1 MSGVINRVNKTS
13 DKGEEKMKNLMILT
27 FLLIFAVGCK
37 SDAVEEVPVKELTDE
52 EIEKIF

>member
-1 MSGVINRVNKTS
+1 MSGVVNGVNKTS

-37 SDAVEEVPVKELTDE
+37 SEVEEVPVQELSDE
-52 EIEKIF
+52 EIEKLF